1 MKVEFKLDESY
12 DEPTVV
18 IYSRTMTEEIQTLI
32 NKLSKQNREFITG
45 MKDYRVEI
53 IDKDSIVR
61 IFSLDGAVYALTDEK
76 KYKLKYK
83 LYELEEMLDNH
94 FARIS
99 NCEIVNLRKVKRFDL
114 TLTGTIQVEFL
125 DGTHTRV
132 SRRYVN
138 KIKEILNY

>member
-1 MKVEFKLDESY
+1 MKVEFKLDESV
-12 DEPTVV
+12 DEPLVV
-18 IYSRTMTEEIQTLI
+18 IHARAMTEEVQTLI
-32 NKLSKQNREFITG
+32 NKLSRQNREFITG

-53 IDKDSIVR
+53 IDKEAIVR
-61 IFSLDGAVYALTDEK
+61 IFSLDGQVYALTDSK

-83 LYELEEMLDNH
+83 LYELEEMLDNN

-99 NCEIVNLRKVKRFDL
+99 NSEIVNLTKVKRFDL
-114 TLTGTIQVEFL
+114 TLAGTIQVEFQ

-138 KIKEILNY
+138 KIKEILNA